1 MPEVINWS
9 TGVSVQDG
17 PALSVNGSLSV
28 DAYSKLQVSIDQAA
42 GTEQQVVLA
51 GNGSSIVLLYARAS
65 EYGNPADP
73 GAALLYR
80 VNAADPS
87 TNATIGA
94 PLYLLG
100 APAVNLLD
108 ASGVQSLTFTNNTGS
123 PVTVDIIAGI
133 DATP

>member
-28 DAYSKLQVSIDQAA
+28 DAYSKLQVTLDQAA
-42 GTEQQVVLA
+42 GTEQRVILA
-51 GNGSSIVLLYARAS
+51 GSGSSIVLLYARAS

-73 GAALLYR
+73 NATLLYR
-80 VNAADPS
+80 VNDADPS
-87 TNATIGA
+87 TNTAIGA

-100 APAVNLLD
+100 ASAVNLLD
-108 ASGVQSLTFTNNTGS
+108 ANSVQSLTFTNNTGS
-123 PVTVDIIAGI
+123 PVTVDIVVGM